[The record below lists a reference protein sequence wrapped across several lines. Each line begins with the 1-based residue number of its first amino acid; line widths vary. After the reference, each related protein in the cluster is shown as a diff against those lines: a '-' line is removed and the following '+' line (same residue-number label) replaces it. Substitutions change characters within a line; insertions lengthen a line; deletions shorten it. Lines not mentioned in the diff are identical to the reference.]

1 MQRGLVGSEMCIRD
15 SINAEYMGPHKMAK
29 NQLYVK
35 YIYYFIQK
43 YEASLR
49 IAIEDTIN
57 IAEKLA
63 VYLNPSTKAQVEALY
78 CLKQICKADSYQA
91 LVFRKFLEVYGDMEF
106 PKPMSKEMTT
116 VRKELSSPLGAELI
130 ELTNNANPL
139 Q

>member
-1 MQRGLVGSEMCIRD
+1 MCVCWGVFFEFMCFSVFFFFFFSSRRRHTRCREV
-15 SINAEYMGPHKMAK
+15 SWARRCVQET
-29 NQLYVK
+29 V
-35 YIYYFIQK
+35 
-43 YEASLR
+43 
-49 IAIEDTIN
+49 
-57 IAEKLA
+57 
-63 VYLNPSTKAQVEALY
+63 STQ
-78 CLKQICKADSYQA
+78 STWGYQA